1 MALMNGSVV
10 ACISVA
16 SSGTH
21 VLDACS
27 CKAAKA
33 FSSAFTVTD
42 LPCNI
47 EPQPNNEI
55 LQPSVTYPFDA
66 KLSCQQHET
75 INPFSTISS
84 KEKSFGRSNLVKYLE
99 LGFWLVDVP

>member
-1 MALMNGSVV
+1 
-10 ACISVA
+10 
-16 SSGTH
+16 
-21 VLDACS
+21 
-27 CKAAKA
+27 
-33 FSSAFTVTD
+33 

-66 KLSCQQHET
+66 KLSCQQHKT

-84 KEKSFGRSNLVKYLE
+84 KEESFGRSNLVKYLE
-99 LGFWLVDVP
+99 VGFWLVDVP

>member
-1 MALMNGSVV
+1 MNGSVV

-42 LPCNI
+42 LPCNV
-47 EPQPNNEI
+47 EPQPNNKI
-55 LQPSVTYPFDA
+55 LQPSVTYAFDA

-75 INPFSTISS
+75 INPFST
-84 KEKSFGRSNLVKYLE
+84 KEKSFGSNLVKYLE
-99 LGFWLVDVP
+99 VGFRLIHVP